1 MGLCAWSA
9 VINIKPTRIRENI
22 ENLQLSK
29 AKKKQTYTLVYREA
43 VTRVIESRY
52 GSSKLHEWLRYII
65 SNTKQNFNIEQH

>member
-52 GSSKLHEWLRYII
+52 GSSKLQEWLRYII